1 MATIYFLYRSTRE
14 KAPLSIRLQDCAA
27 NGNKFQF
34 GGKTELEVSKEYW
47 EKTRHKKR
55 NVSAKDKREISTVN
69 NKLSE
74 IENSILK
81 AYKKEKPHPNNKNWL
96 KNTLQRYYNPVKEEV
111 RSDLLKDC
119 IQNMIDTADVRE
131 NSQKGLGLSKSR
143 VSSYKNLL
151 RVVSKYQTRK
161 KNPIRI
167 KDIDLQFGRAFLK
180 WLMHNQNYSESY
192 ARKKIDDLK
201 TVCNDAKLDGV
212 ETSLQLGK
220 IKGGKPKKEFI
231 IYLTPKELEQ
241 IENTNLVSDAHK
253 NVRKW
258 FLFGCQ
264 IGQRGGDLLSITE
277 KNFVSRDDLDVIELK
292 QQKTGKDITIPIT
305 DKTLDILKEGLP
317 KTISSQRFNTDIK
330 EVCRIAGLDKPTKG
344 SKIMMLDKDGNEIP
358 KDKNGKY
365 AKKGIKRTVVGTY
378 PKYELISSHV
388 CRRSFATNLYGIMP
402 TPLIMQITAHSTEK
416 MFLQY
421 IGKNALDYAKL
432 INDFYELQKLKKER
446 KSQLKLIKNASYQ
459 N

>member
-1 MATIYFLYRSTRE
+1 MAIIYFLYRSTRE
-14 KAPLSIRLQDCAA
+14 KAPLSIRLQDYET
-27 NGNKFQF
+27 NGDKFQF

-47 EKTRHKKR
+47 EKIRHKKR
-55 NVSAKDKREISTVN
+55 NVSATDKKEISTVN

-74 IENSILK
+74 IQNTILET
-81 AYKKEKPHPNNKNWL
+81 YKKEKPHPDNKNWL
-96 KNTLQRYYNPVKEEV
+96 KETLHKYYNPVKEEI
-111 RSDLLKDC
+111 RSDLLTGC
-119 IQNMIDTADVRE
+119 IQRLIDTADIRE

-143 VSSYKNLL
+143 VNSYKNFLK
-151 RVVSKYQTRK
+151 VVTKYQARK
-161 KNPIRI
+161 TPIRI
-167 KDIDLQFGRAFLK
+167 KDIDLRFGRTFLK
-180 WLMHNQNYSESY
+180 WLIHNQNYSESS

-201 TVCNDAKLDGV
+201 TVCNDAKLDGI
-212 ETSLQLGK
+212 ETSPQLGK

-231 IYLTPKELEQ
+231 IYLTPDELEK
-241 IENTNLVSDAHK
+241 IEKTKLVSDAHK

-264 IGQRGGDLLSITE
+264 IGQREGDLLSITE
-277 KNFVSRDDLDVIELK
+277 KNFVIRDDLDVIELK

-317 KTISSQRFNTDIK
+317 KPVTSQRFNQYIK
-330 EVCRIAGLDKPTKG
+330 EVCKISGLDKSTKG

-365 AKKGIKRTVVGTY
+365 LKNGIKRTVAGTY

-432 INDFYELQKLKKER
+432 INDFYELQKLKEQR
-446 KSQLKLIKNASYQ
+446 KSQLKLIKNASNQ